1 MEQQDKPPAR
11 NTDNTSTQQFQEGYS
26 TTVAD
31 SPNTT
36 NPVYGSKDETTPAQ
50 QSETDYS
57 GLADAVAN
65 TPNPTYDSID
75 DANYEDTD
83 NEADGDG
90 LGSSSQAKRG
100 PWDHLGLQE
109 VQEEQDP
116 SGRLGLLDHQDR
128 QESKDPWGHQGLP
141 GLQEKR
147 DLLGHPACW
156 NTGTNAYCPKGYNE
170 WRGICYEAI
179 DARAKFHES
188 ARRCRLAGGT
198 LAMPRDAATDAFLIF
213 LKNTVNDDSSFW
225 FGLHDRHKE
234 GSFEWIDGSA
244 LETYTHWA
252 TEQPDSEH
260 YMEDCVQYYR
270 SSTDNRGWKDKWNDA
285 NCFEQHSYICQ
296 VVPGTY

>member
-1 MEQQDKPPAR
+1 MGPIGPDGFVGPP
-11 NTDNTSTQQFQEGYS
+11 G
-26 TTVAD
+26 
-31 SPNTT
+31 
-36 NPVYGSKDETTPAQ
+36 ET
-50 QSETDYS
+50 
-57 GLADAVAN
+57 
-65 TPNPTYDSID
+65 
-75 DANYEDTD
+75 
-83 NEADGDG
+83 
-90 LGSSSQAKRG
+90 G
-100 PWDHLGLQE
+100 PMG
-109 VQEEQDP
+109 P
-116 SGRLGLLDHQDR
+116 SGSAGSPGGTGPIGPPGPAGPPGPPG
-128 QESKDPWGHQGLP
+128 EQGPMGPPGSAGPPGKTGPIGPPGPAGTP
-141 GLQEKR
+141 GLTVPM
-147 DLLGHPACW
+147 GPA
-156 NTGTNAYCPKGYNE
+156 GAKAYCPKGYNE

-270 SSTDNRGWKDKWNDA
+270 SSIDNRGWKDKWNDA
-285 NCFEQHSYICQ
+285 NCFKQHSYICQ
-296 VVPGTY
+296 VVPGRTSVRG